1 MKIVIVGFPGSGKT
15 SVAKFISRFLEI
27 PHIESSLYFSEGLDV
42 RERVAEEIKK
52 EHWILEGHLFDVSDL
67 VLPAADKIIVIED
80 LRIKSLIRSIFKN
93 WMNPKHILEHLQ
105 GYEKTAKLHQELVD
119 KILEERTHDVLF
131 LEHYFSLDEG
141 KLADFCEDL
150 KKLHS

>member
-1 MKIVIVGFPGSGKT
+1 MRIVIIGFPGSGKT

-52 EHWILEGHLFDVSDL
+52 DHWILEGHLLDVSDM
-67 VLPAADKIIVIED
+67 VLPLADKIIVIDD
-80 LRIKSLIRSIFKN
+80 LRIKSVLRSILKN
-93 WMNPKHILEHLQ
+93 WMNPKHVLAHLQ
-105 GYEKTAKLHQELVD
+105 GYEKHAKFHQELVD
-119 KILEERTHDVLF
+119 KILEERTDDVLF

-141 KLADFCEDL
+141 KLAEFCEEL
-150 KKLHS
+150 KRIHS

>member
-15 SVAKFISRFLEI
+15 SVAKFISGFLEI

-105 GYEKTAKLHQELVD
+105 GYEKTAKHHQELVD